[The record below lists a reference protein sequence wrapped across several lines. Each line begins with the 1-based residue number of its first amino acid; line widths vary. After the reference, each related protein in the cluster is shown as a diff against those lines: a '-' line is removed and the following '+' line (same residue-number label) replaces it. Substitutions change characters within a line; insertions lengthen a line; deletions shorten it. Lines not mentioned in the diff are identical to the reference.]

1 MCKFHRK
8 TPVLE
13 SLFNKAAG
21 LKACLTQVFFCEICE
36 NFKSTYYEQ
45 HLRTTPFNTFAFKD
59 CFGKIILHAC
69 SYVWSILKDYIKI
82 CGWVYVC
89 WTAID
94 EKRLAK
100 FKQIKEAF
108 WILMSWTHCFRY
120 SISMNAPKSET
131 PETSE
136 MIKQWKQMR
145 NKNKGESPLSQRKR
159 STH

>member
-21 LKACLTQVFFCEICE
+21 LKACSTKVFFCEICE

-69 SYVWSILKDYIKI
+69 SYVWSILKDYVKN
-82 CGWVYVC
+82 CDGVYVC
-89 WTAID
+89 WTCNWW
-94 EKRLAK
+94 KK
-100 FKQIKEAF
+100 
-108 WILMSWTHCFRY
+108 MSKIQT
-120 SISMNAPKSET
+120 
-131 PETSE
+131 
-136 MIKQWKQMR
+136 
-145 NKNKGESPLSQRKR
+145 NKGSILNINVLNVLLSIFDINECSKIRNTGNIGNDQTMK
-159 STH
+159 TNAEQK